1 MKRKSNESSISPRA
15 APSVPTVPTVQQAP
29 QVAHVP
35 VQITASAMKTTPT
48 NMNSQK
54 AAISNNPF
62 SFANAKK
69 ATNDIIQNEILKK
82 EILKRKSEEMN
93 LKPKSPIVSFQY
105 LIVL

>member
-15 APSVPTVPTVQQAP
+15 APTVPTGPQAP
-29 QVAHVP
+29 QVPQVP
-35 VQITASAMKTTPT
+35 EQITASAMKTTPT
-48 NMNSQK
+48 NMNPQK